1 MSPDHENL
9 EQELRA
15 SLRRTAAPPGFAEKV
30 LARAGAPLAF
40 PKPVAGPKPERLRPR
55 QDTILPHSRRAF
67 TLALAAGIAVMAII
81 PAVVVENRR
90 REEARG
96 LKAKRDL
103 LTALAITRDQLQ
115 QAREK
120 VRRTTRNIQ

>member
-1 MSPDHENL
+1 MNPDNENL
-9 EQELRA
+9 EKTLRA
-15 SLRRTAAPPGFAEKV
+15 SLRRTAAPPDFAAKV
-30 LARAGAPLAF
+30 LARTRAPLPF
-40 PKPVAGPKPERLRPR
+40 PQSPAGPKTAKSWVRRP
-55 QDTILPHSRRAF
+55 F
-67 TLALAAGIAVMAII
+67 TLAVAAALAGVAII
-81 PAVVVENRR
+81 PAVVQEHQR

-103 LTALAITRDQLQ
+103 LTALAITRGQLQ